1 MIGIDEFFEILT
13 EVCDELPA
21 EFFRELHGGV
31 VLSEEVKISPHSR
44 NNDLVIMGEYTA
56 SRYGNQITIYY
67 GSFGR
72 SYSFQ
77 DRGFIKDRIREV
89 VRHEFRHHMESLG
102 SIHNS
107 SSLEAEDARRKQA
120 YLERHR
126 GE

>member
-67 GSFGR
+67 DTNTWNFTRLGKVQGLSPEE
-72 SYSFQ
+72 
-77 DRGFIKDRIREV
+77 IRNVLGDGDPTV
-89 VRHEFRHHMESLG
+89 VF
-102 SIHNS
+102 
-107 SSLEAEDARRKQA
+107 SLENDSE
-120 YLERHR
+120 
-126 GE
+126 

>member
-77 DRGFIKDRIREV
+77 DREFVKDRIREV
-89 VRHEFRHHMESLG
+89 VRHEFRHHMENLSG
-102 SIHNS
+102 MHGRD
-107 SSLEAEDARRKQA
+107 SLEYEDKVQLRQYLRK
-120 YLERHR
+120 E
-126 GE
+126 